1 MKHKI
6 MMITALITALA
17 LSSCQN
23 NSDDTDT
30 VAPVPSTESGGPTPT
45 PPPAPTPIPDRSL
58 KQGFWGTDG
67 LKMVV
72 KANTVE
78 FQFACELGKVNGK
91 ITPNSNRTFKRTGTI
106 KYFNNVTGEN
116 EIHPAVF
123 EGITSDNRNVIAVR
137 ITYTDT
143 RPNGGADSRDYVL
156 RKNFEPEPMVCA
168 FSD

>member
-6 MMITALITALA
+6 MMITALSAALA

-23 NSDDTDT
+23 NSDESDT
-30 VAPVPSTESGGPTPT
+30 VAPVPPTESGVPTPT
-45 PPPAPTPIPDRSL
+45 PAPTPIPDRSL

-91 ITPNSNRTFKRTGTI
+91 ITPNTNGTFRRTGTI

-123 EGITSDNRNVIAVR
+123 EGITSDNRNIIAVR
-137 ITYTDT
+137 ITYSDT
-143 RPNGGADSRDYVL
+143 RLNGGISSRDYVL
-156 RKNFEPEPMVCA
+156 RKNFEPELMACA
-168 FSD
+168 F